1 MFDQLPQGGVAFRN
15 ASCHPPGDSSTESRD
30 SERFVQIAGVLL
42 QKQLDRL
49 TQPFPKITR
58 NGLVRTTEIP
68 KSGEG
73 LNWVGHFRTPYAKVL
88 IFLTFAMSPRCQRA
102 PSAAVKGG
110 VNHRQTHVIA
120 SKNIVREMRF
130 PLFSPKNCIGLE
142 PGWENWF
149 RVMEGSNQRPRWR
162 FIGPPSWPL
171 AERDLAQSLGRK
183 QRALLAYLIVNDRPS
198 TRDELAAIFWPDSE
212 ASRGRHSLR
221 QTLVSI
227 RKALGDGMAGCL
239 VASGDDVRFDTDGI
253 ETDLDAFSTYET
265 IGADRPEQLLSLL
278 SGPLLQGVSVR
289 SPQFENRVNDLRMKF
304 ARRAARVL
312 ETTLDRVAGNASEDT
327 MAALRQRR
335 DFYLTLVPEIEGGTS
350 HGATAMPNGA
360 LRPRSTLW
368 KLGMA
373 AMLGLAVGVVL
384 ILSGLVLSQDFRSA
398 MRDLVDLRRGD
409 VPRIAVR
416 PFESRG
422 GLDAERSLAGGVTIG
437 VTYALYAI
445 TDRELFVVTV
455 PAASASDF
463 VTDEAEYA
471 DRLGVRYLIS
481 GTLETDQGR
490 VRVFVRLY
498 DAEIGADIWQDRF
511 DSAVTEAF
519 SLQDEITLRI
529 LQGLKIDLSS
539 AERNRLQYLDDT
551 ENLNAWLYAANGVR
565 NLIKLDPRNLDEAL
579 GSYRAALEIDP
590 DYTSARRGLAWHAL
604 LDVRFGTATD
614 PERSI
619 LEARQ
624 HLDVILRRRP
634 NDGMSK
640 ALEGLMLI
648 LENDWDAA
656 IASGREAARLLPGS
670 ADVWAVLA
678 HNYTFAGQP
687 ELARDAIDR
696 AMQLSPGHP
705 DFYRW
710 IKGRAYRLEGE
721 HEQAIA
727 LLAPEPGGPEPTL
740 VQLVELAAAYV
751 GANRM
756 TEAVETAGKIRSVAP
771 GFRASEWVLHPA
783 MQDPNAQSIEFEL
796 LSKAGL

>member
-1 MFDQLPQGGVAFRN
+1 MAEL
-15 ASCHPPGDSSTESRD
+15 
-30 SERFVQIAGVLL
+30 
-42 QKQLDRL
+42 
-49 TQPFPKITR
+49 
-58 NGLVRTTEIP
+58 
-68 KSGEG
+68 
-73 LNWVGHFRTPYAKVL
+73 
-88 IFLTFAMSPRCQRA
+88 RA
-102 PSAAVKGG
+102 
-110 VNHRQTHVIA
+110 
-120 SKNIVREMRF
+120 E
-130 PLFSPKNCIGLE
+130 
-142 PGWENWF
+142 
-149 RVMEGSNQRPRWR
+149 
-162 FIGPPSWPL
+162 
-171 AERDLAQSLGRK
+171 
-183 QRALLAYLIVNDRPS
+183 
-198 TRDELAAIFWPDSE
+198 
-212 ASRGRHSLR
+212 
-221 QTLVSI
+221 
-227 RKALGDGMAGCL
+227 
-239 VASGDDVRFDTDGI
+239 
-253 ETDLDAFSTYET
+253 
-265 IGADRPEQLLSLL
+265 
-278 SGPLLQGVSVR
+278 
-289 SPQFENRVNDLRMKF
+289 F
-304 ARRAARVL
+304 ARRAVRVL
-312 ETTLDRVAGNASEDT
+312 EKTLDRHGEEVADDT
-327 MAALRQRR
+327 LAVLRKRR
-335 DFYLTLVPEIEGGTS
+335 DYYLGLAPDDQARTS
-350 HGATAMPNGA
+350 TGSAKAASGA
-360 LRPRSTLW
+360 LRLRSTRW

-373 AMLGLAVGVVL
+373 SMLGLAIGVLL
-384 ILSGLVLSQDFRSA
+384 IVSGLVLSRDFRSA
-398 MRDLVDLRRGD
+398 MSDIVDLRRGG

-445 TDRELFVVTV
+445 TERELFVVTV
-455 PAASASDF
+455 PAASATDDAM
-463 VTDEAEYA
+463 DEAEYA
-471 DRLGVRYLIS
+471 DQLGVRHLIS

-498 DAEIGADIWQDRF
+498 DAELGADIWQDRF
-511 DSAVTEAF
+511 DSALTEAF

-551 ENLNAWLYAANGVR
+551 ENLNAWLHAANGVR
-565 NLIKLDPRNLDEAL
+565 NPIKLDPPNLDKAL

-648 LENDWDAA
+648 LENEWDAA
-656 IASGREAARLLPGS
+656 IAAARLLPGS

-687 ELARDAIDR
+687 ELARDATDR

-705 DFYRW
+705 EFYRW

-721 HEQAIA
+721 YERAIA
-727 LLAPEPGGPEPTL
+727 LLAPKPEGPDPTL

-751 GANRM
+751 GASRM
-756 TEAVETAGKIRSVAP
+756 TEAVETARKIRSIAP

>member
-1 MFDQLPQGGVAFRN
+1 M
-15 ASCHPPGDSSTESRD
+15 
-30 SERFVQIAGVLL
+30 
-42 QKQLDRL
+42 
-49 TQPFPKITR
+49 
-58 NGLVRTTEIP
+58 
-68 KSGEG
+68 
-73 LNWVGHFRTPYAKVL
+73 
-88 IFLTFAMSPRCQRA
+88 
-102 PSAAVKGG
+102 
-110 VNHRQTHVIA
+110 
-120 SKNIVREMRF
+120 
-130 PLFSPKNCIGLE
+130 
-142 PGWENWF
+142 
-149 RVMEGSNQRPRWR
+149 
-162 FIGPPSWPL
+162 
-171 AERDLAQSLGRK
+171 
-183 QRALLAYLIVNDRPS
+183 
-198 TRDELAAIFWPDSE
+198 FWPESE
-212 ASRGRHSLR
+212 TSRGRHSLR

-227 RKALGDGMAGCL
+227 RKALGDDMADCL
-239 VASGDDVRFDTDGI
+239 VADGDDVRFNSSGI
-253 ETDLDAFSTYET
+253 RTDLDDFATCE
-265 IGADRPEQLLSLL
+265 ADGVDNPEVLLSLL
-278 SGPLLQGVSVR
+278 NGPLLQGISVS
-289 SPQFENRVNDLRMKF
+289 SPHFENRMTELRAAF
-304 ARRAARVL
+304 ARRAVKVL
-312 ETTLDRVAGNASEDT
+312 DMTLDRVRETAPEET
-327 MAALRQRR
+327 LAALRQRR
-335 DFYLTLVPEIEGGTS
+335 ESYLGYAPEAGRRTS
-350 HGATAMPNGA
+350 TQPAKALDGARR
-360 LRPRSTLW
+360 LRSTRW
-368 KLGMA
+368 KLGVA
-373 AMLGLAVGVVL
+373 GMLGLAVGIAL
-384 ILSGLVLSQDFRSA
+384 IISGLVLSQDFRSA
-398 MRDLVDLRRGD
+398 MRDIVDLRRGD

-422 GLDAERSLAGGVTIG
+422 GLDAERNLAGGVTIG

-445 TDRELFVVTV
+445 TERELFVVTV
-455 PAASASDF
+455 PAASAADLAS
-463 VTDEAEYA
+463 DEAEYA

-481 GTLETDQGR
+481 GTLETDQSR

-498 DAEIGADIWQDRF
+498 DAELGADIWQDRF

-579 GSYRAALEIDP
+579 DSYRAALEIDP

-604 LDVRFGTATD
+604 LDVRFGTAAD

-721 HEQAIA
+721 HERAIA
-727 LLAPEPGGPEPTL
+727 LLAPESGGPEPTL

-756 TEAVETAGKIRSVAP
+756 TEAVETARKIRNVAP
-771 GFRASEWVLHPA
+771 DFRASEWVLHPA

>member
-1 MFDQLPQGGVAFRN
+1 
-15 ASCHPPGDSSTESRD
+15 
-30 SERFVQIAGVLL
+30 
-42 QKQLDRL
+42 
-49 TQPFPKITR
+49 
-58 NGLVRTTEIP
+58 
-68 KSGEG
+68 
-73 LNWVGHFRTPYAKVL
+73 
-88 IFLTFAMSPRCQRA
+88 
-102 PSAAVKGG
+102 
-110 VNHRQTHVIA
+110 
-120 SKNIVREMRF
+120 
-130 PLFSPKNCIGLE
+130 
-142 PGWENWF
+142 
-149 RVMEGSNQRPRWR
+149 MEGSNQKPHWR
-162 FIGPPSWPL
+162 FIGQPSWPS
-171 AERDLAQSLGRK
+171 AEGDLAQRLGRK

-198 TRDELAAIFWPDSE
+198 SRDELSELFWPDSE

-227 RKALGDGMAGCL
+227 RKALGDSMADCL
-239 VASGDDVRFDTDGI
+239 VADGDDVGFDTSGI
-253 ETDLDAFSTYET
+253 VTDLDAFATYEA
-265 IGADRPEQLLSLL
+265 GVPDNPEVLLSILN
-278 SGPLLQGVSVR
+278 GPLLEGVSVR
-289 SPQFENRVNDLRMKF
+289 SPQFENRMTELRAAF
-304 ARRAARVL
+304 ASRAARVL
-312 ETTLDRVAGNASEDT
+312 EMTLDRVGGDISEKEL
-327 MAALRQRR
+327 AELRQRR
-335 DFYLTLVPEIEGGTS
+335 DFYLGFVSDILEKTLVSSARTA
-350 HGATAMPNGA
+350 HGARQARRTG
-360 LRPRSTLW
+360 W

-373 AMLGLAVGVVL
+373 GMLGLAIGVLL
-384 ILSGLVLSQDFRSA
+384 IVSGLVLSQDFRSA
-398 MRDLVDLRRGD
+398 MRDIVDLRRGD

-445 TDRELFVVTV
+445 TERELFVVTV
-455 PAASASDF
+455 PATSAADVAS
-463 VTDEAEYA
+463 DEAEYA

-498 DAEIGADIWQDRF
+498 DADLGADIWQDRF
-511 DSAVTEAF
+511 DSALTEAF
-519 SLQDEITLRI
+519 SLQDEITLRM

-565 NLIKLDPRNLDEAL
+565 NLIKLDPKNLDEAL
-579 GSYRAALEIDP
+579 DSYRAALEIDP

-604 LDVRFGTATD
+604 LDVRFGTAAD

-678 HNYTFAGQP
+678 HNYTFAGKP

-705 DFYRW
+705 DFYKW

-721 HEQAIA
+721 HELAIA
-727 LLAPEPGGPEPTL
+727 LLEPEPGGPDPTL

-756 TEAVETAGKIRSVAP
+756 TDAVETARKIRNVAP
-771 GFRASEWVLHPA
+771 EFRASEWVLHPA